1 MKKLILLLGLVAFG
15 FTTMESCSKKT
26 ECVCTDAD
34 GVSVPIDLS
43 ANTTRASRKMA
54 CDAYHLSMKSAG
66 GKCKLK

>member
-26 ECVCTDAD
+26 ECVCTDSD
-34 GVSVPIDLS
+34 GNSESMDLS
-43 ANTTRASRKMA
+43 ANSTRASKKMV